1 MEEGAGAG
9 DKMTIKFA
17 LIFIIV
23 FFMLA
28 VVSAQTYGNCPMGN
42 VGGMMY
48 GFSGGYGTFTMLFS
62 WFTGILIVIALIFLI
77 FWLLSQINKN
87 KKETK

>member
-1 MEEGAGAG
+1 
-9 DKMTIKFA
+9 MTIKFA
-17 LIFIIV
+17 LIFIFV
-23 FFMLA
+23 FFLLA
-28 VVSAQTYGNCPMGN
+28 VVSAQTYGDCPMGN

-77 FWLLSQINKN
+77 FWLLNQINKN
-87 KKETK
+87 KK

>member
-1 MEEGAGAG
+1 
-9 DKMTIKFA
+9 
-17 LIFIIV
+17 
-23 FFMLA
+23 MLA
-28 VVSAQTYGNCPMGN
+28 VVSAQSYGNCPMGN

-77 FWLLSQINKN
+77 FWLLNQINNN

>member
-1 MEEGAGAG
+1 
-9 DKMTIKFA
+9 MTIKFV

-23 FFMLA
+23 SFMLV
-28 VVSAQTYGNCPMGN
+28 VVSAQQYGDCPMGN
-42 VGGMMY
+42 GGGMMY

-77 FWLLSQINKN
+77 FWLLNQINKN
-87 KKETK
+87 KK